1 METAEQVGVILQGKV
16 QSYKLFPNGN
26 QINVT
31 IRTKGDIIGPA
42 AAFSVQRK
50 YPFGVI
56 ALEETKVLMFRRGDY
71 LHLLQS
77 DPRLVENAFSEIATI
92 RHRNHPDPFCSFGRR
107 DVKSLFSA
115 IAIPACVNQIV
126 VNTDL
131 ALFKI
136 KILPP

>member
-92 RHRNHPDPFCSFGRR
+92 LLIFFIPSYYSVIAFSLPFLQVRLC
-107 DVKSLFSA
+107 
-115 IAIPACVNQIV
+115 C
-126 VNTDL
+126 
-131 ALFKI
+131 
-136 KILPP
+136 